1 MTSKNKPLKKGSSN
15 NKEDV
20 CISLVGPV
28 GCGKSAIL
36 VKYFTRRFIGEYD
49 PFYGKIINIFL

>member
-1 MTSKNKPLKKGSSN
+1 MSSKNKQLKKGSSN

-20 CISLVGPV
+20 CIALVGPI
-28 GCGKSAIL
+28 GCGKSALL

-49 PFYGKIINIFL
+49 PFYGKSTL